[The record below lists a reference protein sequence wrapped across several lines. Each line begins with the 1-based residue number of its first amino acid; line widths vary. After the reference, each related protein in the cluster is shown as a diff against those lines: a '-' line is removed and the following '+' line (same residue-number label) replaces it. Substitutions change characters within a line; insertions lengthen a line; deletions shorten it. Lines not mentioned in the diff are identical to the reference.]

1 MGKRNTKF
9 RALVNFEREEG
20 DSMGASCFIFLKIK
34 SKEKK
39 VAVANME
46 KKIFFEKVLSHYY
59 SLSSLFMLL
68 FPIIFLNA

>member
-46 KKIFFEKVLSHYY
+46 KKIFF
-59 SLSSLFMLL
+59 
-68 FPIIFLNA
+68 